1 MSAAMTKQKRFKP
14 KARAPSFKPQ
24 RHDVRRL
31 LWFAPLLLIAGA
43 LLDPSLIE
51 PLGPLAATERV
62 SATFTPC
69 GPGRGS
75 ACVIDGDTFKLGD
88 RKIRITGIDAP
99 ELASPRCP
107 AEAALARRAADRLLV
122 LLNQGP
128 FDMVAHRLQRE
139 DRNGRDLMVIRRDGA
154 SIGAQLIDEGLAHR
168 YIGSKRSW
176 C

>member
-1 MSAAMTKQKRFKP
+1 MFRKKHFTPHRRP
-14 KARAPSFKPQ
+14 PSFKPQ
-24 RHDVRRL
+24 RRDIRQL
-31 LWFAPLLLIAGA
+31 LWLAPLLLLAGA
-43 LLDPSLIE
+43 LLDPSLIQPVG
-51 PLGPLAATERV
+51 PLGATEAV
-62 SATFTPC
+62 AATFTPC

-99 ELASPRCP
+99 ELAEPRCP

-128 FDMVAHRLQRE
+128 FVMVAHRLQRQ
-139 DRNGRDLMVIRRDGA
+139 DRRGRDLMVIRRDGK
-154 SIGAQLIDEGLAHR
+154 SIGGQLMDEGLAHR

>member
-1 MSAAMTKQKRFKP
+1 MANMRFKP
-14 KARAPSFKPQ
+14 KRRPPSFKPKQ
-24 RHDVRRL
+24 RDVRQL
-31 LWFAPLLLIAGA
+31 LWFAPLLLIGGA
-43 LLDPSLIE
+43 LLDPSLIA
-51 PLGPLAATERV
+51 PFGPLAATERV

-88 RKIRITGIDAP
+88 RKIRIIGIDAP

-107 AEAALARRAADRLLV
+107 AEAALARRASDRLLQ

-139 DRNGRDLMVIRRDGA
+139 DRNGRDLMVIRRGDVT
-154 SIGAQLIDEGLAHR
+154 IGATLMEEGLAHR

>member
-1 MSAAMTKQKRFKP
+1 MANMRFKP
-14 KARAPSFKPQ
+14 KRRPPSFKPKQ
-24 RHDVRRL
+24 RDVRQL
-31 LWFAPLLLIAGA
+31 LWFAPLLLIGGA
-43 LLDPSLIE
+43 LLDPSLIA
-51 PLGPLAATERV
+51 PFGPLAATERV

-88 RKIRITGIDAP
+88 RKIRIIGIDAP

-107 AEAALARRAADRLLV
+107 AEAALARRASDRLLQ

-139 DRNGRDLMVIRRDGA
+139 DRNGRDLMVIRRGDV
-154 SIGAQLIDEGLAHR
+154 SIGATLMEEGLAHR

>member
-1 MSAAMTKQKRFKP
+1 MANMRFKP
-14 KARAPSFKPQ
+14 KRRPPSFKPKQ
-24 RHDVRRL
+24 RDVRQL
-31 LWFAPLLLIAGA
+31 LWFAPLLLIGGA
-43 LLDPSLIE
+43 LLDPSLIA
-51 PLGPLAATERV
+51 PFAPLAATERV

-88 RKIRITGIDAP
+88 RKIRIIGIDAP

-107 AEAALARRAADRLLV
+107 AEAALARRASDRLLQ

-139 DRNGRDLMVIRRDGA
+139 DRNGRDLMVIRRGGV
-154 SIGAQLIDEGLAHR
+154 SIGATLMEEGLAHR

>member
-1 MSAAMTKQKRFKP
+1 MANMRFKP
-14 KARAPSFKPQ
+14 KRRPPSFRPKQ
-24 RHDVRRL
+24 RDVRQL
-31 LWFAPLLLIAGA
+31 LWFAPLLLIGGA
-43 LLDPSLIE
+43 LLDPSLIA
-51 PLGPLAATERV
+51 PFGPLAATERV

-88 RKIRITGIDAP
+88 RKIRIIGIDAP

-107 AEAALARRAADRLLV
+107 AEAALARRASDRLLQ

-139 DRNGRDLMVIRRDGA
+139 DRNGRDLMVIRRGDV
-154 SIGAQLIDEGLAHR
+154 SIGATLMEEGLAHR